1 MTENK
6 LVMAMSETNVNVS
19 IPLLLRLKGIY
30 LGNTLF
36 LHSSER
42 FVTFTHRV
50 KCHHLWN
57 NDSVMELFGKFEKK
71 VDQNADRNHPW
82 MQRKFIQP
90 AYSY

>member
-6 LVMAMSETNVNVS
+6 LVMAMSETKVNVS

-50 KCHHLWN
+50 KCHHL
-57 NDSVMELFGKFEKK
+57 
-71 VDQNADRNHPW
+71 
-82 MQRKFIQP
+82 
-90 AYSY
+90 